1 MFASFVQYDNS
12 TGKYSTYNETSPDE
26 YSNHK
31 NNSAMTNGA
40 IAVTL
45 RNAQT
50 LASVIGKETPS
61 NWTDIANNITILVD
75 PSSNILL
82 EFDGFNG
89 TTAVK
94 QADVSFYFSFR
105 LFQFRSHLS
114 RFYSLRPLLSVLFW
128 SSYPFRQMIGRSSHL
143 PLPIQPVKNSRSGR
157 SRLLLARN
165 LSQRTWNDSLNL
177 FDRRR

>member
-1 MFASFVQYDNS
+1 MTTRLGCTRRTTRLHRSELASSSTDFDPVKADRHLRNS
-12 TGKYSTYNETSPDE
+12 E

-45 RNAQT
+45 RNAQN
-50 LASVIGKETPS
+50 LASILGKETPS

-94 QADVSFYFSFR
+94 QADVRPHSFTFGEYRAELFLFR
-105 LFQFRSHLS
+105 RLS
-114 RFYSLRPLLSVLFW
+114 SSPILSSTTNLKLEVYSTLTSTRE
-128 SSYPFRQMIGRSSHL
+128 
-143 PLPIQPVKNSRSGR
+143 
-157 SRLLLARN
+157 
-165 LSQRTWNDSLNL
+165 
-177 FDRRR
+177 